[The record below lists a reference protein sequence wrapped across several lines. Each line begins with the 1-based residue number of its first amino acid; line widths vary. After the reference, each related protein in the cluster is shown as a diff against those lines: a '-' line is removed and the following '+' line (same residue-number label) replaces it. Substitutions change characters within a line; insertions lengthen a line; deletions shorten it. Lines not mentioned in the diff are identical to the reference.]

1 MIQPLDQGQ
10 DLPNISVL
18 YALQWLEA
26 SWNDLTKA
34 TTVINFF
41 RKAKISK
48 ENQTDAAANM
58 DDRLSEQR
66 QYNPELVSEELTA
79 EDVVN
84 LIQML

>member
-1 MIQPLDQGQ
+1 
-10 DLPNISVL
+10 
-18 YALQWLEA
+18 
-26 SWNDLTKA
+26 
-34 TTVINFF
+34 
-41 RKAKISK
+41 
-48 ENQTDAAANM
+48 M